1 MEQTQYNTLLSFI
14 WNIATDVLVYAF
26 DKREIDPQRLKLNFL
41 EYLNGFSDDVIDI
54 AKKLDL
60 WHAVDRLTETDI
72 SKADSLK
79 EERNRNFIRTFF
91 DEIGLW

>member
-1 MEQTQYNTLLSFI
+1 M
-14 WNIATDVLVYAF
+14 
-26 DKREIDPQRLKLNFL
+26 KLNFL
-41 EYLNGFSDDVIDI
+41 EYLNGFSNDVIDI

-91 DEIGLW
+91 DIGIAYNKIRTFDNHFLLFLYSEGKGTKKSGQRQISRS